1 MQHTRSRLQRTRAR
15 RAVLGALATF
25 CLAPLVACADGDASA
40 SSSPST
46 ATTKPAGTTK
56 TASTTQPA
64 GSTKPSTRAFKALE
78 RKFDARLGV
87 YAIDT
92 GTGREVAHNAGERFA
107 YNSTFKALA
116 AGAVLRKYSLS
127 GLDRKITYSKE
138 DLVANSPVSEKHVDT
153 GMTLGELCD
162 AAVRYSDN
170 TAANLLFEQLGG
182 PKGLDAVLEKM
193 GDDVTRMDRIEPELS
208 TWVPGEK
215 RDTST
220 PRALAEDLR
229 AFVLGDVLRKGER
242 AQLTKW
248 LKTNTTGDKTIRA
261 GVPDGWVVGD
271 KTGTGTYYG
280 ARNDIA
286 VVWPTDGAPIVMAI
300 LSNRGTKDAEPS
312 DELVAEAASVAVD
325 SLS

>member
-1 MQHTRSRLQRTRAR
+1 MQHAPARTHTRTRAG
-15 RAVLGALATF
+15 RAVLGALATL
-25 CLAPLVACADGDASA
+25 CIVPLVACADGDSSASA
-40 SSSPST
+40 SPSK
-46 ATTKPAGTTK
+46 ATTEPAGT
-56 TASTTQPA
+56 S
-64 GSTKPSTRAFKALE
+64 KPTGAAKPFAHDLKELE

-92 GTGREVAHNAGERFA
+92 GTGREVAYNAGERFA

-116 AGAVLRKYSLS
+116 AGAVLDKYSLS
-127 GLDRKITYSKE
+127 GLDRRITYSKD
-138 DLVANSPVSEKHVDT
+138 DLVMNSPVTEKHVET

-170 TAANLLFEQLGG
+170 TAANLLFDELGG

-193 GDDVTRMDRIEPELS
+193 GDDDTRMERREPDLS
-208 TWVPGEK
+208 SWVPGEK

-229 AFVLGDVLRKGER
+229 AFVLGDALGKGER

-248 LKTNTTGDKTIRA
+248 LKTNTTGDNTIKA
-261 GVPDGWVVGD
+261 GVPKNWVVGD
-271 KTGTGTYYG
+271 KTGTGHYYG

-286 VVWPTDGAPIVMAI
+286 VVWPSDGAPIVMAI

-312 DELVAEAASVAVD
+312 DKLIAEAASVAAD

>member
-1 MQHTRSRLQRTRAR
+1 MQNTRAR
-15 RAVLGALATF
+15 RTVLGALATL
-25 CLAPLVACADGDASA
+25 CLVPLVACAEDDSSA
-40 SSSPST
+40 SSAASKEST
-46 ATTKPAGTTK
+46 RPAGASKHSEASNTSK
-56 TASTTQPA
+56 TPKAF
-64 GSTKPSTRAFKALE
+64 TRDLKALE

-92 GTGREVAHNAGERFA
+92 GTGHEVAHNADERFA

-116 AGAVLRKYSLS
+116 AGAVLDKYSLS
-127 GLDRKITYSKE
+127 GLDRRITYSKD
-138 DLVANSPVSEKHVDT
+138 DLVANSPVTEKHVET

-170 TAANLLFEQLGG
+170 AAANLLFDQLGG

-193 GDDVTRMDRIEPELS
+193 GDDETRMVRREPDLS

-220 PRALAEDLR
+220 PRALADDLR
-229 AFVLGDVLRKGER
+229 AFVLGDALGKGER

-248 LKTNTTGDKTIRA
+248 LKTNTTGDKTIKA
-261 GVPDGWVVGD
+261 GVPKNWVVGD
-271 KTGTGTYYG
+271 KTGTGQYYG

-286 VVWPTDGAPIVMAI
+286 VVWPADGAPIVMSI

-312 DELVAEAASVAVD
+312 DELIAEAASVTAD

>member
-1 MQHTRSRLQRTRAR
+1 MQHTRPRRT
-15 RAVLGALATF
+15 VLGALATL
-25 CLAPLVACADGDASA
+25 CLVPLVACADGDSSA

-46 ATTKPAGTTK
+46 VKTKAAASSKTAGTTESS
-56 TASTTQPA
+56 A
-64 GSTKPSTRAFKALE
+64 RAFKALE

-87 YAIDT
+87 YAVDT

-127 GLDRKITYSKE
+127 GLDRKVTYSKD
-138 DLVANSPVSEKHVDT
+138 DLVANSPVTEKHVET

-170 TAANLLFEQLGG
+170 TAANLLFDKLGG
-182 PKGLDAVLEKM
+182 PKGLDAVLEDL
-193 GDDVTRMDRIEPELS
+193 GDDVTRMDRREPDLS
-208 TWVPGEK
+208 SWVPGEK

-220 PRALAEDLR
+220 PRALAKDLR

-248 LKTNTTGDKTIRA
+248 LRTNTTGDHTIKA
-261 GVPDGWVVGD
+261 GVPKSWVVGD

-286 VVWPTDGAPIVMAI
+286 VVWRPDGAPIVISI
-300 LSNRGTKDAEPS
+300 LSNRADKDAEP
-312 DELVAEAASVAVD
+312 DDKLIAQAASVVVD